1 MLIDKDLYGGELPYT
16 DGMIPVCSR
25 SGDIIEPQLTEQW
38 FMKTDEMHQQTQKLI
53 EDGEVWV
60 LQLIAVIF
68 TCWNVWVT
76 QKV

>member
-53 EDGEVWV
+53 EDGEV
-60 LQLIAVIF
+60 
-68 TCWNVWVT
+68 
-76 QKV
+76 